1 MAEAT
6 FHSRGE
12 VLRAVI
18 EAADQRCDGALPTD
32 VEGVAEKFDSDLDLL
47 GALQLRWHTG
57 LADRIEATLADQ
69 PMDLESAVVLAWQR
83 ACADMPGIRAIIDH
97 YRAAPTSDAMA
108 AEMTRAISKEH
119 VMLAVMAGRGDF
131 PDETCAHIGAGIEER
146 ARSGEEIALV
156 AAPAHGPLLGGLIDR
171 LKAVLAA

>member
-1 MAEAT
+1 MIWAT

-12 VLRAVI
+12 VLCAVI
-18 EAADQRCDGALPTD
+18 DAADQRRDGVLPTD
-32 VEGVAEKFDSDLDLL
+32 IDGVDEKFDSDLDLL

-83 ACADMPGIRAIIDH
+83 ACADMPGIRAVIDH
-97 YRAAPTSDAMA
+97 HLQARTSPAMSAA
-108 AEMTRAISKEH
+108 MTKAISKEH

-131 PDETCAHIGAGIEER
+131 ADETCAQIGAVIEER

-156 AAPAHGPLLGGLIDR
+156 PAAPHSPRLGGLIDR
-171 LKAVLAA
+171 LKAVIAA